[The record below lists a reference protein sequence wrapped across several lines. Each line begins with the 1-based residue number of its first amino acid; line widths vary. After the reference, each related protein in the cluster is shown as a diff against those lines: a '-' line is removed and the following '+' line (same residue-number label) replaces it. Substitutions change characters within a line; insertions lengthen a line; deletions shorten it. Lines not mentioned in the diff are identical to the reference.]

1 MKYTILFF
9 VFIAFV
15 SCKQDEKKARLS
27 SSKPVYF
34 DIKQIVEHDIYSN
47 TTQNC
52 SEEKSILVNRKSETH
67 INQKVNWREEMQ
79 VLLDC
84 DFNKAGWIGKFD
96 SIVSANGLSVSYVT
110 MSSKI
115 PIKKVTINYTE
126 KKQAINSIII
136 EKKMATFLISNTQQL
151 FYYPNI
157 SFKIIAKQ
165 SAIFMQDFNTEIDVK
180 FICK

>member
-1 MKYTILFF
+1 
-9 VFIAFV
+9 
-15 SCKQDEKKARLS
+15 
-27 SSKPVYF
+27 
-34 DIKQIVEHDIYSN
+34 
-47 TTQNC
+47 
-52 SEEKSILVNRKSETH
+52 
-67 INQKVNWREEMQ
+67 
-79 VLLDC
+79 
-84 DFNKAGWIGKFD
+84 
-96 SIVSANGLSVSYVT
+96 SANGLSVSYVT